1 MRITVISDSH
11 RNTNAIRKIL
21 NAENGGDT
29 VFFLG
34 DVTADIEEVMHEY
47 PNKTFNI
54 VSGNCDFFSAYPAS
68 GVSNADGHNI
78 FYTHGHTLSVKYGT
92 ERLIAAAR
100 ERNGDIALYGHT
112 HISKIL
118 SEDGVYVV
126 NPGSCSSPRE
136 GRASYAVIDI
146 EKNGIMPII
155 INI

>member
-54 VSGNCDFFSAYPAS
+54 VSGNCDFFFRLSGKRRCKCGRSQHFLHPRAHAFGKIRNRKAYRRRKGKKLRYSALRAHPYLK
-68 GVSNADGHNI
+68 NI
-78 FYTHGHTLSVKYGT
+78 
-92 ERLIAAAR
+92 I
-100 ERNGDIALYGHT
+100 
-112 HISKIL
+112 
-118 SEDGVYVV
+118 
-126 NPGSCSSPRE
+126 
-136 GRASYAVIDI
+136 
-146 EKNGIMPII
+146 
-155 INI
+155 

>member
-54 VSGNCDFFSAYPAS
+54 VSGNCDFFPLIRQAALQMRAVTTFFTP
-68 GVSNADGHNI
+68 
-78 FYTHGHTLSVKYGT
+78 TGT
-92 ERLIAAAR
+92 RFR
-100 ERNGDIALYGHT
+100 
-112 HISKIL
+112 
-118 SEDGVYVV
+118 
-126 NPGSCSSPRE
+126 
-136 GRASYAVIDI
+136 
-146 EKNGIMPII
+146 
-155 INI
+155 